1 LLGQWDTIVLRDK
14 ILYRRFEN
22 GSEEIDQMIV
32 PSRLRQSVLKELHSG
47 IGGGHLGTKKMLK
60 KVKSRFY
67 WPGWTQDV
75 EIYCQECTICS
86 SRRNPAV
93 KQRAPL
99 VPIRTGAPLEKI
111 TMDILGPLPKSN
123 RGNYYILVISDYFS
137 KWTEAYAIRNHKA
150 KTIARK
156 LVEEFIC
163 RFGAPYTIH
172 TDQGRDF
179 ESNLKEISTLFDS
192 KKQRTTAYH
201 PKSDGQ
207 VERFNKTLIGMLS
220 KHVDENQKN
229 WDEQIPFVMLAYRS
243 SINETTGF
251 SPSMLMF
258 GHEIRL
264 PLDVVLGT
272 CPQQEQEKTQYVS
285 SLRRNLETA
294 FQRVRTNITTSQRR
308 QKDYYDRKVSGKQ
321 IDVGNKVMLFNPSV
335 KPGLSQK
342 LHCPWEKEPYTVI
355 QKISEV
361 DYKIRKGNAKPK
373 IVHFNR
379 LKTFVEPKGE
389 GEMIDLF
396 DRIGQNRIHH
406 DRRCLNGGNERGEQ
420 QLTAPLEQN
429 ALDVDLSDESDNE
442 NEEVNRAQFEVDD
455 PQDVERDAETESED
469 NIDDVDEDEMELPV
483 RPRRARGRPKYLEDY
498 ET

>member
-1 LLGQWDTIVLRDK
+1 MKRLLGQWDTIVLRDK

-47 IGGGHLGTKKMLK
+47 IRGGHLGTKKMLK

-111 TMDILGPLPKSN
+111 AMDILGPLPKSN

-179 ESNLKEISTLFDS
+179 ESNLIKEISTLF
-192 KKQRTTAYH
+192 
-201 PKSDGQ
+201 
-207 VERFNKTLIGMLS
+207 I
-220 KHVDENQKN
+220 
-229 WDEQIPFVMLAYRS
+229 
-243 SINETTGF
+243 
-251 SPSMLMF
+251 
-258 GHEIRL
+258 
-264 PLDVVLGT
+264 
-272 CPQQEQEKTQYVS
+272 
-285 SLRRNLETA
+285 
-294 FQRVRTNITTSQRR
+294 
-308 QKDYYDRKVSGKQ
+308 
-321 IDVGNKVMLFNPSV
+321 
-335 KPGLSQK
+335 
-342 LHCPWEKEPYTVI
+342 
-355 QKISEV
+355 
-361 DYKIRKGNAKPK
+361 
-373 IVHFNR
+373 
-379 LKTFVEPKGE
+379 
-389 GEMIDLF
+389 
-396 DRIGQNRIHH
+396 
-406 DRRCLNGGNERGEQ
+406 
-420 QLTAPLEQN
+420 
-429 ALDVDLSDESDNE
+429 
-442 NEEVNRAQFEVDD
+442 
-455 PQDVERDAETESED
+455 
-469 NIDDVDEDEMELPV
+469 
-483 RPRRARGRPKYLEDY
+483 
-498 ET
+498 